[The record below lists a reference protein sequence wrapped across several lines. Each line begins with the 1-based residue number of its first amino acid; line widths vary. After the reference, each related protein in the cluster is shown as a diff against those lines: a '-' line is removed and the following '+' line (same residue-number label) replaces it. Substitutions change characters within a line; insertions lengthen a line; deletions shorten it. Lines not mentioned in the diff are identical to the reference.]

1 MQLARLKGKYMTT
14 NTNTS
19 RRQFVIGSS
28 AIATGLAIGFDL
40 SLMSSA
46 NAADGSGTSAM
57 MPLATPEIGVWVVVK
72 PNDDV
77 VVRIVRSEM
86 GQGTIT
92 GLAQMVAEE
101 LQCDWKKVSY
111 DYPSPGE
118 NLKRNKVW
126 GSYSTGGSRGIRTSE
141 QYVRKG
147 GAAARIMLIQ
157 AAANQ
162 WNVPAS
168 ECVAKDSV
176 ITHTP
181 SGKKT
186 TFGKVSV
193 AASQLEVPKDAP
205 LKDPKEW
212 TLIGKPVNRIDG
224 VSDKVTGRQVYAID
238 LKMPGMLVA
247 NIKESPVFGGK
258 LKSYDAAK
266 AQSMKGVKKVV
277 QVGDSAVAVVAET
290 FWQAKT
296 ALDQVNIV
304 WDNGTNANVSSA
316 SIKKMLEDGLNADD
330 AFVHNTNGDVKAA
343 MSGASKK
350 LEATYFYPFLN
361 HATLEPQTATAKW
374 TADSCEAWVPTQDGE
389 ASLAAVIAASGLP
402 ADKCN
407 VYKVNLG
414 GGFGRRGAFQ
424 DYTTQAVNIA
434 KQMPGTPIK
443 LIWTREEDMTQGR
456 YHPVMMCKMSA
467 AIDDK
472 KNVTAVNMRLSGQS
486 ILASV
491 RPAVVEANKGK
502 DPLAFQGVDPT
513 GEHGITYS
521 FPNLNIDYAMRNTH
535 VPPGFWRG
543 VNVNQN
549 AIFIE
554 TFMDEMAEATGID
567 AVEFR
572 RKHMAEFP
580 RAVAVLNAVA
590 DGIGWTKPA
599 APGVYRG
606 VAQMR
611 SFGSYVAAA
620 CELSVKNGNEVK
632 IHRVVAATDPGYAVN
647 PAQIARQVS
656 GSFVYGL
663 SALFEEEI
671 TIDKGAVVQ
680 KNFDTFNSIR
690 LYQMPKV
697 ETIII
702 QGGGKEWGGVGEPT
716 IAVAAPAVLNAIYRA
731 TGKRLR
737 TVPLKN
743 SGIKL
748 V

>member
-1 MQLARLKGKYMTT
+1 MTT
-14 NTNTS
+14 TTNTS
-19 RRQFVIGSS
+19 RRHFVIGSG
-28 AIATGLAIGFDL
+28 AIATGLAIGFDF
-40 SLMSSA
+40 SFMFSA
-46 NAADGSGTSAM
+46 NAAMGTGTTAM
-57 MPLATPEIGVWVVVK
+57 TPLATPEIGIWVVVK

-111 DYPSPGE
+111 EYPSPGE
-118 NLKRNKVW
+118 NVKRKLAW

-162 WNVPAS
+162 WNVSAA

-181 SGKKT
+181 TGKKT

-193 AASQLEVPKDAP
+193 AASQLEVPKDVP

-224 VSDKVTGRQVYAID
+224 VADKVTGRQVYAID

-247 NIKESPVFGGK
+247 TIQQSPVFGGK
-258 LKSYDAAK
+258 VKSYDAAK

-290 FWQAKT
+290 FWQAKM
-296 ALDQVNIV
+296 ALDQVNIT
-304 WDNGTNANVSSA
+304 WDSGSNVNVSSA
-316 SIKKMLEDGLNADD
+316 SIKKMLEEGLNAND
-330 AFVHNTNGDVKAA
+330 AFVHNANGDVNAA

-374 TADSCEAWVPTQDGE
+374 TTDSCEAWVPTQDGE

-402 ADKCN
+402 AEKCN

-424 DYTTQAVNIA
+424 DYTTQAVDIA

-443 LIWTREEDMTQGR
+443 LIWSRAEDMTQGR

-486 ILASV
+486 ILAAV

-502 DPLAFQGVDPT
+502 DPLTFQGLEPS

-521 FPNLNIDYAMRNTH
+521 FPNLNIDHAMRNTH

-554 TFMDEMAEATGID
+554 TFVDEMAEATGMD

-572 RKHMAEFP
+572 RKHMQNFP
-580 RAVAVLNAVA
+580 RAMAVLNAVA
-590 DGIGWTKPA
+590 DGIGWTTPA
-599 APGVYRG
+599 KPGVYRG
-606 VAQMR
+606 IAQMR

-620 CELSVKNGNEVK
+620 CELSVTNGNEVK
-632 IHRVVAATDPGYAVN
+632 IHRIVAATDPGYAVN

-671 TIDKGAVVQ
+671 TIEKGAVIQ
-680 KNFDTFNSIR
+680 KNFDSFNSIR

-731 TGKRLR
+731 TGKRYR

>member
-1 MQLARLKGKYMTT
+1 MTT

-19 RRQFVIGSS
+19 RRHFVIGSS
-28 AIATGLAIGFDL
+28 AIATGLAIGFDF
-40 SLMSSA
+40 SFMS
-46 NAADGSGTSAM
+46 AAHAAMGTGTTAM
-57 MPLATPEIGVWVVVK
+57 TPLASPEIGIWVVVK

-111 DYPSPGE
+111 DYPSPAE
-118 NLKRNKVW
+118 NLKRKLAW

-147 GAAARIMLIQ
+147 GAAARMMLIQ

-162 WNVPAS
+162 WNVPAA

-193 AASQLEVPKDAP
+193 AASQLEVPKEVP

-212 TLIGKPVNRIDG
+212 QLIGKPVNRIDG
-224 VSDKVTGRQVYAID
+224 VADKVTGKQVYAID

-258 LKSYDAAK
+258 VKSYDATK

-277 QVGDSAVAVVAET
+277 QVGDSAVAVVADT

-304 WDNGTNANVSSA
+304 WDNGANGNVSSA
-316 SIKKMLEDGLNADD
+316 SIKKMLEEGLNADD
-330 AFVHNTNGDVKAA
+330 AFVHNKHGDSN
-343 MSGASKK
+343 SGIASASKT

-374 TADSCEAWVPTQDGE
+374 TTDSCEAWVPTQDGE

-402 ADKCN
+402 AEKCN

-456 YHPVMMCKMSA
+456 YHPVMMCKLTA
-467 AIDDK
+467 GIDSK
-472 KNVTAVNMRLSGQS
+472 KNITGINMRLSGQS
-486 ILASV
+486 ILAAV
-491 RPAVVEANKGK
+491 RPAVVAANKGK
-502 DPLAFQGVDPT
+502 DPLAFQGLDDS
-513 GEHGITYS
+513 GEHGFTYS
-521 FPNLNIDYAMRNTH
+521 FPNITIDHAMRNTH

-549 AIFIE
+549 AVFIE
-554 TFMDEMAEATGID
+554 TFMDEMAEATGVD

-572 RKHMAEFP
+572 RKHMGNHP
-580 RAVAVLNAVA
+580 RAIAVLNAVA

-599 APGVYRG
+599 APGVFRG

-620 CELSVKNGNEVK
+620 CELSVTNGNEVK
-632 IHRVVAATDPGYAVN
+632 IHRFVAATDPGYVVN
-647 PAQIARQVS
+647 PAQVARQVS

-671 TIDKGAVVQ
+671 TIEKGAVVQ

>member
-1 MQLARLKGKYMTT
+1 MTIKT
-14 NTNTS
+14 NFS
-19 RRQFVIGSS
+19 RRHFIVGSS
-28 AIATGLAIGFDL
+28 AIATGLVIGFDL
-40 SLMSSA
+40 SFMSSA
-46 NAADGSGTSAM
+46 YAAMGTGTTAM
-57 MPLATPEIGVWVVVK
+57 TPLASPEIGVWVVVK

-101 LQCDWKKVSY
+101 LQCDWTKVTY
-111 DYPSPGE
+111 EYPSPAE

-147 GAAARIMLIQ
+147 GAAARMMLIQ

-168 ECVAKDSV
+168 ECLAKDSV

-181 SGKKT
+181 SGRKT
-186 TFGKVSV
+186 SYGKVSV
-193 AASQLEVPKDAP
+193 AASQLEVPKEIP

-212 TLIGKPVNRIDG
+212 KLIGKSVNRIDG
-224 VSDKVTGRQVYAID
+224 VSDKVTGKQIYAID
-238 LKMPGMLVA
+238 LKFPGMLVA
-247 NIKESPVFGGK
+247 TIKESPVFGGK
-258 LKSYDAAK
+258 LKSYDATK
-266 AQSMKGVKKVV
+266 AQNMKGVKKVL
-277 QVGDSAVAVVAET
+277 QVGDTAVAVVADT

-296 ALDQVNIV
+296 ALDQINIV
-304 WDNGTNANVSSA
+304 WDSGPNTNVSSA
-316 SIKKMLEDGLNADD
+316 SIKKMLEEGLDHPD
-330 AFVHNTNGDVKAA
+330 SFVHSKHGDSNDGIAN
-343 MSGASKK
+343 ASKK

-374 TADSCEAWVPTQDGE
+374 TVDSCEAWVPTQDGE
-389 ASLAAVIAASGLP
+389 ASLAAVISASGLP

-434 KQMPGTPIK
+434 KQMPGTHIK

-456 YHPVMMCKMSA
+456 YHPVMMCKLTA
-467 AIDDK
+467 GIDSNK
-472 KNVTAVNMRLSGQS
+472 QITGINMRLSGQS
-486 ILASV
+486 ILAAV
-491 RPAVVEANKGK
+491 RPAVVAANKGK
-502 DPLAFQGVDPT
+502 DPLAFQGLEDS
-513 GEHGITYS
+513 GEHGFTYS
-521 FPNLNIDYAMRNTH
+521 FPNITIDHAMRNTH

-549 AIFIE
+549 AVFIE
-554 TFMDEMAEATGID
+554 TFMDEMAEAVGVD

-572 RKHMAEFP
+572 RQHMGKHP
-580 RAVAVLNAVA
+580 RAIAVLNAVA
-590 DGIGWTKPA
+590 DGIGWNKPA
-599 APGVYRG
+599 APGVFRG

-620 CELSVKNGNEVK
+620 CELSVTNGNEVK
-632 IHRVVAATDPGYAVN
+632 IHRFVAATDPGYVVN
-647 PAQIARQVS
+647 PAQVARQVS

-702 QGGGKEWGGVGEPT
+702 EGGGKDWGGVGEPT

-743 SGIKL
+743 SGVKL